1 MAMKERDRVN
11 IGVLKSL
18 ETSEDNP
25 TNLLVQIR
33 KHPVTASIIDAF
45 SQKYTHNNNFH
56 LNRFHFKFRQLF
68 NVGARLLL
76 SSIFIRWM
84 FLTGALKLR
93 SKVISTECKPLE
105 SDVLKYGTAKFHG
118 MQISSEFES
127 MEPASVAEQ
136 SKASLSC
143 WAGLLMTGIS
153 GFETR
158 KNLLRSEKPNRD
170 SNLNIP
176 IIGSLVYCKSSA
188 LDHVATETVNIS
200 NTWFLPQEGFP
211 VFYRY
216 FRDRITWYEADAVCQ
231 FHHANLVTVSVKIY
245 KVHFDKTTS
254 VNFEIISENI

>member
-1 MAMKERDRVN
+1 ME
-11 IGVLKSL
+11 
-18 ETSEDNP
+18 
-25 TNLLVQIR
+25 Q
-33 KHPVTASIIDAF
+33 
-45 SQKYTHNNNFH
+45 
-56 LNRFHFKFRQLF
+56 
-68 NVGARLLL
+68 
-76 SSIFIRWM
+76 
-84 FLTGALKLR
+84 
-93 SKVISTECKPLE
+93 VISTECKPLE
-105 SDVLKYGTAKFHG
+105 SSCIKVWNSTGQLSSTERKSPQQTGRSVLLVLVYGEFHVIQAGHKRLRTCLPVGRRADRKAGVHTRDVGSIPARAGCFKIPYLSLF
-118 MQISSEFES
+118 EFES

-158 KNLLRSEKPNRD
+158 KNLLR
-170 SNLNIP
+170 
-176 IIGSLVYCKSSA
+176 
-188 LDHVATETVNIS
+188 VNIS

-245 KVHFDKTTS
+245 KVHFDKTS